1 MNRIA
6 FEFRP
11 ILLSLCAFAVS
22 LGLSATRAAAQTLPA
37 VDDVTIRLKN
47 STCVPGK
54 CLCAGTFKPE
64 TWLQWHGPRP
74 GELASGVACIVAD
87 FDGNGAN
94 DYALPGG
101 EGLATV
107 AFMGTSGFKK
117 AVLLDAGGILELYK
131 PRKSIGPQ
139 GEPASSQPGLLVRHV
154 GSNHII
160 FLWRNNGFDR
170 ISIPAT

>member
-1 MNRIA
+1 MNCIA
-6 FEFRP
+6 FDVRP
-11 ILLSLCAFAVS
+11 IILSLCAFALI
-22 LGLSATRAAAQTLPA
+22 LGGPVLRAAAQTLP
-37 VDDVTIRLKN
+37 TIDNVAMRLKN
-47 STCVPGK
+47 SRCVPGK
-54 CLCAGTFKPE
+54 CLCAGSFKPE

-74 GELASGVACIVAD
+74 RELTSGVACIVAD

-107 AFMGTSGFKK
+107 VFMAKSGFKK
-117 AVLLDAGGILELYK
+117 AVLLDAGGVLELYK
-131 PRKSIGPQ
+131 PRKSTGPQ
-139 GEPASSQPGLLVRHV
+139 GELASGQPGLLVRHV

-170 ISIPAT
+170 ILIPAS